1 MGKIMVSWRMAV
13 RTAGAVKKSYERS
26 PMKKH
31 EKSPMKKEGDVG
43 K

>member
-13 RTAGAVKKSYERS
+13 RTAGAVKKFYERS
-26 PMKKH
+26 PMKK
-31 EKSPMKKEGDVG
+31 EGAVG

>member
-1 MGKIMVSWRMAV
+1 MVSWRMAV

-26 PMKKH
+26 PMKK
-31 EKSPMKKEGDVG
+31 EGDVR

>member
-13 RTAGAVKKSYERS
+13 RTAGAVEKIYERS
-26 PMKKH
+26 PMKK
-31 EKSPMKKEGDVG
+31 EGAVG